1 MGACLSSSNAAGG
14 DDATGTVHLA
24 AGPHSSRQLP
34 RQGSSANTGGLGIDG
49 GPSMSSVGLGSNAR
63 TDRDR
68 SHAIDR
74 QIEEDSRKY
83 RKECKILLLGPLA
96 RPRAISDAPRLRRER
111 QVDHRQADEDHPSCV
126 GGMVRSI

>member
-1 MGACLSSSNAAGG
+1 MGACLSTANAAGG
-14 DDATGTVHLA
+14 DGAVGTVERA
-24 AGPHSSRQLP
+24 SGPHSSRQLP
-34 RQGSSANTGGLGIDG
+34 RQGSSANTGGLGTDG

-83 RKECKILLLGPLA
+83 RKECKILLLGPSNRHRSRRLT
-96 RPRAISDAPRLRRER
+96 RPRLWRER
-111 QVDHRQADEDHPSCV
+111 QVDDRQADEDHPPCV
-126 GGMVRSI
+126 GAA